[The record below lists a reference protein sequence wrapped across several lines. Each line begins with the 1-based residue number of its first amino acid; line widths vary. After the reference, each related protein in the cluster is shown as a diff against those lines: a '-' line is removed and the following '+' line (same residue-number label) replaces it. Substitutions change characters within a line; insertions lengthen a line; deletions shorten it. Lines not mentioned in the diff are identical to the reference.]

1 VRQHEILATGTKI
14 LLAVEPPEVLV
25 RLVPTE
31 ADRTRVRAATARLSR
46 AREMHIVSDAGTD
59 LRCALSDHIG
69 HLVTAKRALEPF
81 FCGG

>member
-1 VRQHEILATGTKI
+1 MHAG
-14 LLAVEPPEVLV
+14 
-25 RLVPTE
+25 PTE
-31 ADRTRVRAATARLSR
+31 RGRISRLCDSLYEAMELSLRRRLDAADHHTRR
-46 AREMHIVSDAGTD
+46 TD